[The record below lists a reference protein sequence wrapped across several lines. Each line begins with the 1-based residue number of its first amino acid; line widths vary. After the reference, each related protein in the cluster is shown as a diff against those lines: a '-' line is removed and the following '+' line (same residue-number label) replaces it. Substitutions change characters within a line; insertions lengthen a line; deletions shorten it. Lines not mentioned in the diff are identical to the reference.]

1 MPQIIKL
8 NKYYI
13 RTIRYGRKTKTIVE
27 GLEDDLDMKYIAK
40 CVRKQLKCSAVA
52 KHDNENNVDVL
63 ILQGHMANDIKKW
76 LVDEE
81 IAREDEL
88 VFKGI

>member
-40 CVRKQLKCSAVA
+40 CVRK
-52 KHDNENNVDVL
+52 
-63 ILQGHMANDIKKW
+63 
-76 LVDEE
+76 
-81 IAREDEL
+81 
-88 VFKGI
+88 

>member
-1 MPQIIKL
+1 MKL

-13 RTIRYGRKTKTIVE
+13 RTVRYGRKTKTIVE

-40 CVRKQLKCSAVA
+40 CIRKQLKCSAAA
-52 KHDNENNVDVL
+52 KHDDKNDVDVL
-63 ILQGHMANDIKKW
+63 ILQGNMANDIKKW